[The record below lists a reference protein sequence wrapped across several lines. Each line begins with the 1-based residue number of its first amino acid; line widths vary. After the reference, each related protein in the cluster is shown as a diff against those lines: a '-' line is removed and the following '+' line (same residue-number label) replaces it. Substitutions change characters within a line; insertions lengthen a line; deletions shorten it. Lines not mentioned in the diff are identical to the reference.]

1 MSIIVWIGRGRGYE
15 PTPVTWALGRGQ
27 ANSATGYPAAMEAR
41 RRRRCHVLKDS
52 LAPSEN
58 HHEIDC
64 SRSIVIDCRCGE
76 KLILLGHRSD
86 WHGQGRT
93 DFECSGCGA
102 KLSLKDGR

>member
-1 MSIIVWIGRGRGYE
+1 M
-15 PTPVTWALGRGQ
+15 
-27 ANSATGYPAAMEAR
+27 
-41 RRRRCHVLKDS
+41 LKDS

-58 HHEIDC
+58 HEIDC

-93 DFECSGCGA
+93 TSSVADAEPS
-102 KLSLKDGR
+102 SL